1 MRVQSH
7 VKAAMLPNLS
17 RLLSPRTGRGRATGA
32 GCGCGS
38 KTSEGEKSDEAV
50 PDPDAPDLSPQWRR
64 AYAIANA
71 VAAIERM
78 WGAAEAKKRCLYP
91 HRQPD
96 LKVLSGA

>member
-1 MRVQSH
+1 
-7 VKAAMLPNLS
+7 MLPNLS
-17 RLLSPRTGRGRATGA
+17 R
-32 GCGCGS
+32 CGCGS
-38 KTSEGEKSDEAV
+38 KTSEDEKSGEAV
-50 PDPDAPDLSPQWRR
+50 PDRDAPGPSPRWRR

-96 LKVLSGA
+96 LKVLSRA